1 MQAEVVLN
9 RIKMKNKMYNSIKNN
24 LLFLIL
30 PLIINSSFII
40 KNEPNKDLNIVKID
54 IYYLPLDLKTRTQ
67 VTEETIKVMKATKK
81 ITIDS
86 IPCLLKELEN
96 IKLKEGWDSIDLRI
110 LCEIHY
116 ADSNI
121 DQLGFDKNK
130 LIYFNDKVYKKN
142 RTLFNMIFKKIS

>member
-1 MQAEVVLN
+1 
-9 RIKMKNKMYNSIKNN
+9 MKNKMYNSIKNN